1 MHIVEAL
8 LSSLFSWMKGDSL
21 NHCMLQNLFIHTCVM
36 EDLKERVM
44 NVSSDS
50 VSDEDCRMCVLFSF
64 VSTVL
69 SLLISMQ
76 SLMTC
81 CNVCE
86 VDEFDW
92 NNGFTLD
99 YRVDKDKMK
108 EVTQIAN
115 LYLHKESEHHRL
127 LLQQLVY
134 LERLKL
140 VFDACSVGKTE
151 KVQSIKQALADF
163 IAALTSLVSIPSY
176 YYS

>member
-36 EDLKERVM
+36 EDLKEHVM
-44 NVSSDS
+44 NMSSDS

-151 KVQSIKQALADF
+151 RIQSIKQALADF

-176 YYS
+176 YYP

>member
-1 MHIVEAL
+1 
-8 LSSLFSWMKGDSL
+8 MKGDSL
-21 NHCMLQNLFIHTCVM
+21 NHCMLQNLLIHTCVM

-44 NVSSDS
+44 SVSSDS

-69 SLLISMQ
+69 SLLNSMQ

-92 NNGFTLD
+92 NSGFTLNHQ
-99 YRVDKDKMK
+99 VDREKMK
-108 EVTQIAN
+108 EVTQITSV
-115 LYLHKESEHHRL
+115 YLHKESEHHRL

-134 LERLKL
+134 LERLRL
-140 VFDACSVGKTE
+140 VFDVCSVSKTE
-151 KVQSIKQALADF
+151 RIQSIKQALADF
-163 IAALTSLVSIPSY
+163 IVALTTLVSIPSSY
-176 YYS
+176 HS

>member
-151 KVQSIKQALADF
+151 KIQSIKQALADF

-176 YYS
+176 FYS

>member
-151 KVQSIKQALADF
+151 KIQSIKQALADF

>member
-1 MHIVEAL
+1 
-8 LSSLFSWMKGDSL
+8 MKGDSL

-44 NVSSDS
+44 SVSSDS

-69 SLLISMQ
+69 SLLNSMQ

-92 NNGFTLD
+92 NSGFTLNHQ
-99 YRVDKDKMK
+99 VDREKMK
-108 EVTQIAN
+108 EVTQITSV
-115 LYLHKESEHHRL
+115 YLHKESEHHRL

-134 LERLKL
+134 LERLRL
-140 VFDACSVGKTE
+140 VFDACGVSKTE
-151 KVQSIKQALADF
+151 RIQSIKQALADF
-163 IAALTSLVSIPSY
+163 IAALTTLVSIPSSY
-176 YYS
+176 HS